1 METENLS
8 DASTTLTEPI
18 INAPLPEL
26 PVEQPA
32 AVRPTVQEGIGVP
45 ALVCI
50 SLLIALI
57 TSFASLYIYDR
68 WFALKIVAVD
78 IRGYI
83 AQQRDSYLAGKMTED
98 ELKRSFDRLES
109 VVIAI
114 PKNKVVIMGDVAV
127 RNIETIRP

>member
-1 METENLS
+1 MEKEYPAE
-8 DASTTLTEPI
+8 ASHTLAEPI
-18 INAPLPEL
+18 INAPQSEL
-26 PVEQPA
+26 PVEPPA
-32 AVRPTVQEGIGVP
+32 AVKSATQEGIGIP
-45 ALVCI
+45 AIVCI

-57 TSFASLYIYDR
+57 TSFASLYSYDR

-98 ELKRSFDRLES
+98 ELKRSFYRLES

-114 PKNKVVIMGDVAV
+114 PKNKVVI
-127 RNIETIRP
+127 I

>member
-1 METENLS
+1 MEKEYPAE
-8 DASTTLTEPI
+8 DRPIAVPPI

-26 PVEQPA
+26 PVEPPA
-32 AVRPTVQEGIGVP
+32 AVKSATQEGIGVP

-57 TSFASLYIYDR
+57 TSFASLYSYDR

-83 AQQRDSYLAGKMTED
+83 AQQRDNYLAGKMTED
-98 ELKRSFDRLES
+98 ELKRSFDRLER

-114 PKNKVVIMGDVAV
+114 PKNKVVIMGDAAV
-127 RNIETIRP
+127 RNIETIKP

>member
-1 METENLS
+1 MENEYLAKARTTCLPRFRI
-8 DASTTLTEPI
+8 ASR
-18 INAPLPEL
+18 PEL
-26 PVEQPA
+26 PPEPPA
-32 AVRPTVQEGIGVP
+32 AVQTTDQKGIGVTT
-45 ALVCI
+45 LVYI
-50 SLLIALI
+50 SLLISLI

-98 ELKRSFDRLES
+98 ELKKSFDRLER

-114 PKNKVVIMGDVAV
+114 PKNKVVIMGDAAV
-127 RNIETIRP
+127 RNIETIKP